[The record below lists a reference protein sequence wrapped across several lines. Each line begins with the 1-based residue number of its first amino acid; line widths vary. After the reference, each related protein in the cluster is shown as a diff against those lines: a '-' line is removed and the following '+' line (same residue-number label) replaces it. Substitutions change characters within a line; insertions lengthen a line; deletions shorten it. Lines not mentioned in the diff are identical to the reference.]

1 MQPCSYAKVERPGA
15 TWHEPMIDLVQALRR
30 LAAVGLAG
38 AALTASGSAVA
49 DDIPVGH
56 QRLHIECVGHG
67 TPTVVLD
74 AGLGGSSL
82 EWTYVVS
89 ELRTHT
95 RVCTYDRAGY
105 GISDSVPGARTSSH
119 IANELYLLLDGAGE
133 APPYIVAGH
142 SFGGY
147 NMQIFARRYPYLTA
161 GLVLIDASHPG
172 QVERFLAPPLRML
185 TAPSSR
191 YGIVKFGEPRPP
203 HTQLPSPV
211 QRAIAARAGSVK
223 ARRTLAA
230 ELLGFRDSAREV
242 ARAGPL
248 VDLPLVVITRG
259 RSDGTSSAR
268 QQAIERLWLELQV
281 ELAHE
286 SSASVHLVARRSGH
300 NVHIEQP
307 QVVAYAIELLVER
320 HRAMHPEQGGG
331 AALAARAARR
341 APLADVSWLH
351 DSLSLYPM
359 PLMSVAPVA
368 ACPLQVACAM
378 RAGGAP

>member
-1 MQPCSYAKVERPGA
+1 MTDPGQ
-15 TWHEPMIDLVQALRR
+15 TLRR
-30 LAAVGLAG
+30 LAVAGLAAG
-38 AALTASGSAVA
+38 ACVLAAAAVA

-56 QRLHIECVGHG
+56 QRLHIECVGRG
-67 TPTVVLD
+67 APTVILD

-89 ELRTHT
+89 RLRGYT

-105 GISDSVPGARTSSH
+105 GASDSVPGARTSSH

-147 NMQIFARRYPYLTA
+147 NMQVFARRYPYLIA
-161 GLVLIDASHPG
+161 GLVLIDASHPD

-191 YGIVKFGEPRPP
+191 YGIVKFGEPPPP
-203 HTQLPSPV
+203 HAHLPGPV
-211 QRAIAARAGSVK
+211 QRAIAARSTSAK
-223 ARRTLAA
+223 ARRTLGA

-248 VDLPLVVITRG
+248 ADLPLVVITRG
-259 RSDGTSSAR
+259 RTDGSGAR
-268 QQAIERLWLELQV
+268 RQAIDRLWLELQA
-281 ELAHE
+281 ELARA
-286 SSASVHLVARRSGH
+286 SSASVHLVARNSGH
-300 NVHIEQP
+300 HVHIEQP
-307 QVVAYAIELLVER
+307 DLVAYAIELLVDR
-320 HRAMHPEQGGG
+320 HRAMHYQPADGVD
-331 AALAARAARR
+331 AAARAALR
-341 APLADVSWLH
+341 APLTDVSWLH
-351 DSLSLYPM
+351 DSLSLSPM
-359 PLMSVAPVA
+359 PLMSAAPVA
-368 ACPLQVACAM
+368 PCQVQEACAV

>member
-1 MQPCSYAKVERPGA
+1 M
-15 TWHEPMIDLVQALRR
+15 PMTDPVQVLRR
-30 LAAVGLAG
+30 LAVIGLAG
-38 AALTASGSAVA
+38 AMLGWSGCALA

-67 TPTVVLD
+67 APTVVLD

-82 EWTYVVS
+82 EWTYVVG
-89 ELRTHT
+89 ELRTLT
-95 RVCTYDRAGY
+95 RVCSYDRAGY
-105 GISDSVPGARTSSH
+105 GSSDSVPGARTSSR

-133 APPYIVAGH
+133 APPYIVAGQ

-147 NMQIFARRYPYLTA
+147 NMQVFARRYPYLTA

-203 HTQLPSPV
+203 HARLPGPV
-211 QRAIAARAGSVK
+211 QRAIAARARSVK
-223 ARRTLAA
+223 TRRTLAA

-248 VDLPLVVITRG
+248 ADLPLVVITRG
-259 RSDGTSSAR
+259 RGEGAMGAR
-268 QQAIERLWLELQV
+268 QQAIERLWLELQA
-281 ELAHE
+281 ELARQ
-286 SSASVHLVARRSGH
+286 STASVHLVARSSGH

-307 QVVAYAIELLVER
+307 QVVAFAIELLVER
-320 HRAMHPEQGGG
+320 WRAMQPESAGH
-331 AALAARAARR
+331 AASAARATRR

-359 PLMSVAPVA
+359 PLMSAAPVA
-368 ACPLQVACAM
+368 ACPLQVACAT
-378 RAGGAP
+378 RTAGAP